1 MSPSFAR
8 QTDQPLFPEI
18 FWDRPTTRSRGGRL
32 LIAGG
37 QRNEFSAVQAIYQVA
52 EAAGIGEG
60 QVVLPDSLRRLV
72 GEAGFARFV
81 PASASGSL
89 GKAALGQLLHLA
101 ADFDGMVLGGN
112 LTNNSET
119 AVMVESLIRELDLP
133 VVVSEEAIEILKFA
147 PALITGN
154 PKVLVVTTMVGL
166 FALANHHH
174 LPLAIKP
181 HAGVMGKLEI
191 LAQLAAISRCAYLV
205 FDQEVMVAAA
215 SETSLSALDQP
226 LSKWPAAAI
235 GVAATFWLQQH
246 SKPFAAL
253 TTAAFVLGRLEAAD
267 MTTYAGIAAG
277 LSRIL
282 RAYEQ

>member
-1 MSPSFAR
+1 MGPNFAR

-32 LIAGG
+32 LIVGG
-37 QRNEFSAVQAIYQVA
+37 QRNEFSAVQAIYQIA
-52 EAAGIGEG
+52 EAAGMGEA
-60 QVVLPDSLRRLV
+60 QAALPDSLRRLV

-89 GKAALGQLLHLA
+89 GKAALGQLLDVA
-101 ADFDGMVLGGN
+101 ADFDGVVVGAN

-119 AVMVESLIRELDLP
+119 AVMVESLVRELEKP
-133 VVVSEEAIEILKFA
+133 VVITEGTIEILKFA

-154 PKVLVVTTMVGL
+154 PRALVVTTMAGL

-181 HAGVMGKLEI
+181 HAGVVGKLEI
-191 LAQLAAISRCAYLV
+191 LGQLAAISRCAYLV
-205 FDQEVMVAAA
+205 FDQEAMVAAA
-215 SETSLSALDQP
+215 GETSLTTLEQP
-226 LSKWPAAAI
+226 LSQWPAAAV
-235 GVAATFWLQQH
+235 GTAATFWLQQN

-253 TTAAFVLGRLEAAD
+253 TTAAFVLSRLEAAD
-267 MTTYAGIAAG
+267 MTTYASIAAG

-282 RAYEQ
+282 RHYEQ